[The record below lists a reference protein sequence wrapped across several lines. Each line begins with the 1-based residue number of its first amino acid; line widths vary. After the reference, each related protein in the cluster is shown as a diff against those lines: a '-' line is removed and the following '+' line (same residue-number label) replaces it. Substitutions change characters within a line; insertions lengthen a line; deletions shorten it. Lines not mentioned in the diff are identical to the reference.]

1 MQELG
6 RIPDNAQVSVLGKC
20 VVGGTC
26 NFSHRTHEFY
36 FSFVMCNMAGSLRVV
51 VLKQK
56 RMFLLSLS
64 GTVGE
69 ANCHGNYSGSL
80 DVNV

>member
-6 RIPDNAQVSVLGKC
+6 RIPDNAQVSVLGRW

-26 NFSHRTHEFY
+26 NFNHRTHEFY
-36 FSFVMCNMAGSLRVV
+36 FSFVMCSMASSLTVA

-56 RMFLLSLS
+56 CMLLLSLS
-64 GTVGE
+64 GTIGE
-69 ANCHGNYSGSL
+69 AHCHGNYHGSL
-80 DVNV
+80 EVNV